1 MSGRPDPILEV
12 QDLVKHFPVKG
23 GRIYAVNGVSFS
35 QARGETIGIV
45 GESGCGKST
54 LARTVLRLIEP
65 TSGKLLFDGQDLLRL
80 PPKALRRRRRDMQ
93 IIFQDP
99 YASLDPRVRIGTS
112 IEEPLLI
119 HGFGRR
125 AERVRRVAELLELVG
140 LGADA
145 AARYP
150 HEFSGGQRQRI
161 GIARAIAAGPK
172 LVIADE
178 PVSALDVSIQ
188 SQILNLLVE
197 LRDRLALSLLFI
209 SHDLAVIRYISE
221 RVAVM
226 YLGQLVEVGDAA
238 AIYER
243 AGAPVHPGAAV
254 GDPAARSGAPAQA
267 HRAARATCRAPST
280 RRPAARSI
288 RAARRRWS
296 AAAPRCR
303 WSATSARPESRA
315 WCAATSTRAR
325 PRARTRSGSRAQVAS
340 APRRSPARGPRDR
353 RRASPPGRR

>member
-1 MSGRPDPILEV
+1 VSRPEPILEV
-12 QDLVKHFPVKG
+12 HDLSKHFPVKG
-23 GRIYAVNGVSFS
+23 GQIYAVKHVSFT

-65 TSGKLLFDGQDLLRL
+65 SSGQILFDGEDLRGL
-80 PPKALRRRRRDMQ
+80 PARTLRRRRRDMQ
-93 IIFQDP
+93 IVFQDP

-112 IEEPLLI
+112 IAEPLLI
-119 HGFGRR
+119 HKLGKR

-140 LGADA
+140 LGAEA
-145 AARYP
+145 ASRYP

-197 LRDRLALSLLFI
+197 LRARLALSLLFI
-209 SHDLAVIRYISE
+209 SHDLAVIRYISD

-226 YLGQLVEVGDAA
+226 YLGQLVEVGTAA
-238 AIYER
+238 TLYESPAHPYTQALLSAI
-243 AGAPVHPGAAV
+243 PQP
-254 GDPAARSGAPAQA
+254 DPE
-267 HRAARATCRAPST
+267 
-280 RRPAARSI
+280 
-288 RAARRRWS
+288 RRRQRIVLPGDVPS
-296 AAAPRCR
+296 PEDPPAGCPFHPRCPQAMDR
-303 WSATSARPESRA
+303 CRSEIPLERDLGT
-315 WCAATSTRAR
+315 AAE
-325 PRARTRSGSRAQVAS
+325 PHQV
-340 APRRSPARGPRDR
+340 RCHLY
-353 RRASPPGRR
+353 

>member
-1 MSGRPDPILEV
+1 VSGTSGPILEV
-12 QDLVKHFPVKG
+12 RDLVKQFPVKG
-23 GRIYAVNGVSFS
+23 GRIYAVDGVSFV

-65 TSGKLLFDGQDLLRL
+65 TSGRVVFNGKDLMGLSSA
-80 PPKALRRRRRDMQ
+80 ALRRRRRDMQ
-93 IIFQDP
+93 IVFQDP
-99 YASLDPRVRIGTS
+99 YASLDPRVRIGAS
-112 IEEPLLI
+112 IAEPLVI
-119 HGFGRR
+119 HRFGTR
-125 AERVRRVAELLELVG
+125 AERARRVAELLELVG
-140 LGADA
+140 LGTEA
-145 AARYP
+145 ASRYP
-150 HEFSGGQRQRI
+150 HEFSGGQRQRV

-238 AIYER
+238 TIYDRPAHPYTQALLSAIPQPDPER
-243 AGAPVHPGAAV
+243 RRRRIVLPGDVPSPEHPPAGCPFHPRCPQAM
-254 GDPAARSGAPAQA
+254 DRCRTEAPAE
-267 HRAARATCRAPST
+267 RNLGTPE
-280 RRPAARSI
+280 RPQLV
-288 RAARRRWS
+288 
-296 AAAPRCR
+296 RCHLY
-303 WSATSARPESRA
+303 
-315 WCAATSTRAR
+315 
-325 PRARTRSGSRAQVAS
+325 
-340 APRRSPARGPRDR
+340 
-353 RRASPPGRR
+353 

>member
-1 MSGRPDPILEV
+1 VSGAPGPILEV
-12 QDLVKHFPVKG
+12 RDLVKQFPVKG
-23 GRIYAVNGVSFS
+23 GRIYAVNGVSFA

-65 TSGKLLFDGQDLLRL
+65 TAGQVRFDGEDLMRL
-80 PPKALRRRRRDMQ
+80 SSAALRRRRRDMQ
-93 IIFQDP
+93 IVFQDP
-99 YASLDPRVRIGTS
+99 YASLDPRVRIGMS
-112 IEEPLLI
+112 IAEPLVI
-119 HGFGRR
+119 HGFGTR
-125 AERVRRVAELLELVG
+125 AERARRVAELLDLVG
-140 LGADA
+140 LGAEA

-188 SQILNLLVE
+188 SQILNLLAL

-238 AIYER
+238 TIYER
-243 AGAPVHPGAAV
+243 PAHPYTQALLSAIPQP
-254 GDPAARSGAPAQA
+254 DPE
-267 HRAARATCRAPST
+267 
-280 RRPAARSI
+280 
-288 RAARRRWS
+288 RRRRRIVLPGDVPNPEHPP
-296 AAAPRCR
+296 AGCPFHPRCPQAMER
-303 WSATSARPESRA
+303 CRSEVPLERNLGTPERPQLVR
-315 WCAATSTRAR
+315 CHLY
-325 PRARTRSGSRAQVAS
+325 
-340 APRRSPARGPRDR
+340 
-353 RRASPPGRR
+353 

>member
-1 MSGRPDPILEV
+1 VSGAPGPILEV
-12 QDLVKHFPVKG
+12 RDLVKQFPVKG
-23 GRIYAVNGVSFS
+23 GRIYAVNGVSFA

-65 TSGKLLFDGQDLLRL
+65 TAGQVRFDGEDLMRL
-80 PPKALRRRRRDMQ
+80 SSAALRRRRRDMQ
-93 IIFQDP
+93 IVFQDP
-99 YASLDPRVRIGTS
+99 YASLDPRVRIGMS
-112 IEEPLLI
+112 IAEPLVI
-119 HGFGRR
+119 HGFGTR
-125 AERVRRVAELLELVG
+125 AERARRVAELLDLVG
-140 LGADA
+140 LGAEA

-188 SQILNLLVE
+188 SQILNLLAL

-226 YLGQLVEVGDAA
+226 YLGRLVEVGDAA
-238 AIYER
+238 TIYER
-243 AGAPVHPGAAV
+243 PAHPYTQALLSAIPQP
-254 GDPAARSGAPAQA
+254 DPE
-267 HRAARATCRAPST
+267 
-280 RRPAARSI
+280 
-288 RAARRRWS
+288 RRRRRIVLPGDVPNPEHPP
-296 AAAPRCR
+296 AGCPFHPRCPQAMER
-303 WSATSARPESRA
+303 CRSEVPLERDLGTPERPQLVR
-315 WCAATSTRAR
+315 CHLY
-325 PRARTRSGSRAQVAS
+325 
-340 APRRSPARGPRDR
+340 
-353 RRASPPGRR
+353 

>member
-1 MSGRPDPILEV
+1 F
-12 QDLVKHFPVKG
+12 H
-23 GRIYAVNGVSFS
+23 

-54 LARTVLRLIEP
+54 LARTALRLIEP
-65 TSGKLLFDGQDLLRL
+65 TSGQLLFDREDVLRL

-99 YASLDPRVRIGTS
+99 YASLDPRARIGTS
-112 IEEPLLI
+112 IEEPLII
-119 HGFGRR
+119 HGYGSR
-125 AERVRRVAELLELVG
+125 AERARRVALLLELVG
-140 LGADA
+140 LGAEA
-145 AARYP
+145 ASRYP

-226 YLGQLVEVGDAA
+226 YLGQLVEMGDAA
-238 AIYER
+238 TIYEQP
-243 AGAPVHPGAAV
+243 AHPYTQALLSAIPQP
-254 GDPAARSGAPAQA
+254 DPE
-267 HRAARATCRAPST
+267 
-280 RRPAARSI
+280 
-288 RAARRRWS
+288 RRRKRIVLAGDVPS
-296 AAAPRCR
+296 PEHPPAGCPFHPRCPQAMER
-303 WSATSARPESRA
+303 CRSEIPLERNLGND
-315 WCAATSTRAR
+315 AR
-325 PRARTRSGSRAQVAS
+325 PRLVRCHLY
-340 APRRSPARGPRDR
+340 
-353 RRASPPGRR
+353 

>member
-1 MSGRPDPILEV
+1 VSGAPAPILEV
-12 QDLVKHFPVKG
+12 RDLVKLFPVKG
-23 GRIYAVNGVSFS
+23 GRIYAVNGVSFA

-65 TSGKLLFDGQDLLRL
+65 TSGQLWFDGEDLMRL
-80 PPKALRRRRRDMQ
+80 SSPTLRRRRRDMQ
-93 IIFQDP
+93 IVFQDP
-99 YASLDPRVRIGTS
+99 YASLDPRVRIGDS
-112 IEEPLLI
+112 IAEPLVI
-119 HGFGRR
+119 HGFGTR
-125 AERVRRVAELLELVG
+125 AERGRRVAELLELVG
-140 LGADA
+140 LGAEA

-188 SQILNLLVE
+188 SQILNLLVL

-226 YLGQLVEVGDAA
+226 YLGQLIEVGEAA
-238 AIYER
+238 TIYER
-243 AGAPVHPGAAV
+243 PAHPYTQALLSAIPQPDPERRRRRIVLPGAV
-254 GDPAARSGAPAQA
+254 
-267 HRAARATCRAPST
+267 PSPEHPPT
-280 RRPAARSI
+280 GCPFH
-288 RAARRRWS
+288 
-296 AAAPRCR
+296 PRCPQAMDR
-303 WSATSARPESRA
+303 CRSEAPLERNIGTAERPQLVR
-315 WCAATSTRAR
+315 CHLY
-325 PRARTRSGSRAQVAS
+325 
-340 APRRSPARGPRDR
+340 
-353 RRASPPGRR
+353 

>member
-1 MSGRPDPILEV
+1 LSGRPEPILEV
-12 QDLVKHFPVKG
+12 RDLVKHFPVKG

-65 TSGKLLFDGQDLLRL
+65 TSGRLVFDGEDLLRL
-80 PPKALRRRRRDMQ
+80 PPRALRRRRRDMQ

-99 YASLDPRVRIGTS
+99 YASLDPRVRIGAS
-112 IEEPLLI
+112 IEEPLII
-119 HGFGRR
+119 HRFGRR
-125 AERVRRVAELLELVG
+125 GARARRVAELLELVG
-140 LGADA
+140 LGAEA
-145 AARYP
+145 ASRYP

-178 PVSALDVSIQ
+178 PVSALDVSIR

-238 AIYER
+238 ALYEEP
-243 AGAPVHPGAAV
+243 AHPYTQALLSAIPQP
-254 GDPAARSGAPAQA
+254 DP
-267 HRAARATCRAPST
+267 
-280 RRPAARSI
+280 
-288 RAARRRWS
+288 
-296 AAAPRCR
+296 
-303 WSATSARPESRA
+303 
-315 WCAATSTRAR
+315 
-325 PRARTRSGSRAQVAS
+325 
-340 APRRSPARGPRDR
+340 DR
-353 RRASPPGRR
+353 RRKRIVLAGDVPSPEHPPAGCPFHPRCPQAMDRCRIETPLERNLGTAAKPRLVRCHLY